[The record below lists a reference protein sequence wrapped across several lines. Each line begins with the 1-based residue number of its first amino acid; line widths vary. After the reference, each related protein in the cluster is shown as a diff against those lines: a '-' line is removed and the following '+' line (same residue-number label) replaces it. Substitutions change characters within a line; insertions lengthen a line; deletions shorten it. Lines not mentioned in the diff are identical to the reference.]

1 MGILYALLVI
11 LGSLGV
17 FLFGM
22 KVMSEGVQK
31 LAGERFRAIMAAMT
45 GNRWKGIG
53 TGTLVTALV
62 QSSSASTVMVVSF
75 VNARILTLRESIGV
89 ILGANLGT
97 TFTFWIVAFLGIK
110 FSFSAI
116 SLPIIGIGL
125 PLLFMRRP
133 KCREAGE
140 VLIGFGLL
148 FEGLRFLRDTLP
160 DIQSHPEWLSF
171 VQNLSEYGFGSVLLF
186 LVFGILLTFILQS
199 SSAAGAVTLL
209 MAAEGWIGYEMAA
222 AIVLGENIGTTITA
236 NLAAIGANAN
246 AKRAARAHLL
256 INLIGVAWL
265 LVIFYPFCALVDFLM
280 PGEISSA
287 TLPQHLAL
295 FHTLFNFLNILALV
309 AFVPQIEKLV
319 QRMVRSSALDSEHHL
334 IHISSS
340 SLRTGELELVG
351 AQREM
356 DRMIGLAES
365 MFNGFVDIYTH
376 PEVDMTA
383 RVKEVKAQEKEADL
397 LAYELTNYLIRCS
410 AHQLSESSA
419 SKVVA
424 FTRAVSELE
433 DLCDGCK
440 KLVDQAARRYRK
452 GRFLSPEAES
462 DIGEYASLVRQF
474 LSFIRTKYSQPIT
487 AAHMEIALQLEGAI
501 HKAIKKLRKNSIR
514 RMSAQGEIKAEVL
527 YLEIVSNFEKIA
539 NHMLNILQ
547 ALRRRD

>member
-1 MGILYALLVI
+1 MSVVIAILVI
-11 LGSLGV
+11 MGSLGV

-31 LAGERFRAIMAAMT
+31 LAGERFRTIMAAMT

-97 TFTFWIVAFLGIK
+97 TFTFWLVAFLGIK

-116 SLPIIGIGL
+116 ALPIIGIGL
-125 PLLFMRRP
+125 PLIFMRRP
-133 KCREAGE
+133 KCRETGE

-148 FEGLRFLRDTLP
+148 FEGLQFLRNTLP
-160 DIQSHPEWLSF
+160 NIQDNPEWLSF
-171 VQNLSEYGFGSVLLF
+171 VQNLSDYGFGSVLIF
-186 LVFGILLTFILQS
+186 LVFGIFLTFLLQS
-199 SSAAGAVTLL
+199 SSAAGAVTLI

-222 AIVLGENIGTTITA
+222 AIVLGENIGTTLTA

-256 INLIGVAWL
+256 INLIGVTWIL
-265 LVIFYPFCALVDFLM
+265 IIFYPFCNLVDWLM
-280 PGEISSA
+280 PGLASND

-295 FHTLFNFLNILALV
+295 FHTLFNFINILLLV
-309 AFVPQIEKLV
+309 WFVPRLETIVNK
-319 QRMVRSSALDSEHHL
+319 MVKSTALDNEHHL

-365 MFNGFVDIYTH
+365 MFEGFLEVYTH
-376 PEVDMTA
+376 PEVDMTEQVK
-383 RVKEVKAQEKEADL
+383 RVKKQEKEADT
-397 LAYELTNYLIRCS
+397 LAYELTNYLIQCS
-410 AHQLSESSA
+410 AHQLSESTA
-419 SKVVA
+419 TKVVA

-474 LSFIRTKYSQPIT
+474 LAFIRTKYSKTIT
-487 AAHMEIALQLEGAI
+487 AAHMEVALDLERAI
-501 HKAIKKLRKNSIR
+501 RKAIKKLRKNSVR
-514 RMSAQGEIKAEVL
+514 RMSSQGEIKAEVL

-547 ALRRRD
+547 ALRRTD